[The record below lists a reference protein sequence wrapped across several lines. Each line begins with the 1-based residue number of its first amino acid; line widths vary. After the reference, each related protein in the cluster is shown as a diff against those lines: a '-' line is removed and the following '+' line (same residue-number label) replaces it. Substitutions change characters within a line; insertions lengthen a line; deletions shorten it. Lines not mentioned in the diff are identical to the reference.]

1 MVMFINYLISVDFD
15 MVNVMKKD
23 YERFIVNHPI
33 SEPGSGGNT
42 GIIWNGRI
50 SDVFQAD
57 EFFSSSTTLRNPTF
71 SDFDERNICK
81 NIQKKGEL
89 HCCTVSNG
97 VSTKHK
103 PLFGRF

>member
-23 YERFIVNHPI
+23 YERFIV
-33 SEPGSGGNT
+33 
-42 GIIWNGRI
+42 NGRI

>member
-42 GIIWNGRI
+42 GII
-50 SDVFQAD
+50 
-57 EFFSSSTTLRNPTF
+57 
-71 SDFDERNICK
+71 
-81 NIQKKGEL
+81 
-89 HCCTVSNG
+89 
-97 VSTKHK
+97 
-103 PLFGRF
+103 